1 MNKPSSVAETLHLLV
16 EPFDNNGN
24 WDQILRRAGIAFP
37 QVRSQV
43 RLPRL
48 IALATVVFCML
59 AAAAFATGLIEPEL
73 LSTGDDPELPVVTPA
88 PKLSDPPTQSRPAP
102 APNLGS
108 PEMAAAKAITAADPT
123 LRSILDGR
131 TYVITEAVPWVNRT
145 IDHQVQIVGADLTL
159 SLSEPLSTRTPLPAA
174 AFDDSSDSYRKIK
187 VYAAIED
194 ATALTVLV
202 DLRTAELVTIHP
214 DKAAK
219 VTELPGNTHDPEGVG
234 K

>member
-1 MNKPSSVAETLHLLV
+1 MNQPNSVAETLDLLV
-16 EPFDNNGN
+16 EPFDNNGD
-24 WDQILRRAGIAFP
+24 WDQILLRAGIASP
-37 QVRSQV
+37 RVRSRV
-43 RLPRL
+43 RLPRV
-48 IALATVVFCML
+48 IALAAVVFCML

-73 LSTGDDPELPVVTPA
+73 LSSGEDPELPVVAA
-88 PKLSDPPTQSRPAP
+88 PKLSDPPTQALPAP

-108 PEMAAAKAITAADPT
+108 PEMAAATAITAADPT
-123 LRSILDGR
+123 LRSLLDGR

-145 IDHQVQIVGADLTL
+145 IDHQVKIVGADLTL

-174 AFDDSSDSYRKIK
+174 AFTGSGESYRKIK

-194 ATALTVLV
+194 ATALTVIV
-202 DLRTAELVTIHP
+202 DLRTAEVVTIRP
-214 DKAAK
+214 DKAAE

>member
-1 MNKPSSVAETLHLLV
+1 MNKPSSVAETLDLLV
-16 EPFDNNGN
+16 EPFDNNGD
-24 WDQILRRAGIAFP
+24 WDQILRRAGIASP
-37 QVRSQV
+37 HVRSRV

-48 IALATVVFCML
+48 IALAAVVFCIL

-73 LSTGDDPELPVVTPA
+73 LSTGDDPELPVVTP
-88 PKLSDPPTQSRPAP
+88 PKLSDPPTQRRPAP
-102 APNLGS
+102 APDLGS
-108 PEMAAAKAITAADPT
+108 PEMAAAKEITAADPT

-145 IDHQVQIVGADLTL
+145 IDHQVKIVGANLTL

-187 VYAAIED
+187 VYAAIEA

-202 DLRTAELVTIHP
+202 DLRTAEVVTIRP

-219 VTELPGNTHDPEGVG
+219 VTELPGNTHNPEGVG

>member
-1 MNKPSSVAETLHLLV
+1 MNKPSPVAETLDLLV

-24 WDQILRRAGIAFP
+24 WDQILRRAGIASP

-48 IALATVVFCML
+48 IALAAVVFCML

-73 LSTGDDPELPVVTPA
+73 LSTGDDPELPVVTP
-88 PKLSDPPTQSRPAP
+88 PKLSDPPTQRRPAP
-102 APNLGS
+102 ASNLGS

-145 IDHQVQIVGADLTL
+145 IDQVEIVGANLTL

-174 AFDDSSDSYRKIK
+174 AFTGSGEPYRKIK